1 VTPKIGPFLAALLFS
16 FFLLQTAQAA
26 QKALLI
32 GVSEYPHLPPSAQ
45 LIGPANDLRA
55 MSSFLQNHWGFAPSD
70 IRILK
75 DRDATKSNILTS
87 ISGWLADQTSQG
99 DRVVIYYSGHGSHVP
114 DRNGDEEDGEDE
126 TFVPYDYGRRG
137 NVANDMVLDDEI
149 GSALSKLP
157 GREVILIADSCHS
170 GTINRDIFGKEIAD
184 EADTRARY
192 LPFGTG
198 ARTAPQTSRTEDPLA
213 RDAGS
218 HITLSAALPH
228 QLAWESRGYGIF
240 TRNLIEG
247 LSTGAADLNGNS
259 RITSAELMS
268 YIRPKTENW
277 CKQVAQC
284 RELQFTPN
292 ISPRNEA
299 FILQPLLAGAPVQT
313 VDWGAAEDVS
323 DVVPELNSTEIRV
336 EILPGDVHRIGDDV
350 QFRLT
355 SGLDGYL
362 TLLDI
367 TAEEE
372 LVLLFPTDEDRQ
384 AGKTGR
390 IRAGSTLTV
399 PDPSYGFV
407 FEAQAPAG
415 AGKLLAIV
423 TEDLVD
429 LEDLLREHGQ
439 LEPISGKMAFLKKV
453 SARLNQP
460 WTSDVSNRGVRWAS
474 GYKEY
479 EIKP

>member
-1 VTPKIGPFLAALLFS
+1 MKPSIGSFLAALLVIFCS
-16 FFLLQTAQAA
+16 HQTAQAA

-32 GVSEYPHLPPSAQ
+32 GVGDYPHLPPSAQ

-55 MSSFLQNHWGFAPSD
+55 MSSFLKSHWKFEPSD

-75 DRDATKSNILTS
+75 DEDATKNNILTS
-87 ISGWLADQTSQG
+87 ISGWLAEETRPG

-126 TFVPYDYGRRG
+126 TFVPSDYGRRG
-137 NVANDMVLDDEI
+137 NVAEDMVLDDEI
-149 GSALSKLP
+149 GRALAALP

-170 GTINRDIFGKEIAD
+170 GTINRDIFGEEPAA
-184 EADTRARY
+184 EADVRARY
-192 LPFGTG
+192 LPFGSG
-198 ARTAPQTSRTEDPLA
+198 SRSVLQTSRSEDPLA

-228 QLAWESRGYGIF
+228 QLAWETRGYGIF

-268 YIRPKTENW
+268 YIRPKAERW
-277 CKQVAQC
+277 CNRVPKC
-284 RELQFTPN
+284 RDLQFTPN

-313 VDWGAAEDVS
+313 VDWSSTDDAS
-323 DVVPELNSTEIRV
+323 DVVPELNPTEIRV
-336 EILPGDVHRIGDDV
+336 DILPGNVHRIGDEV
-350 QFRLT
+350 HFRLT

-367 TAEEE
+367 TSEEE

-390 IRAGSTLTV
+390 VSAGSSLTV
-399 PDPSYGFV
+399 PDPSYGFA

-415 AGKLLAIV
+415 KGRLLAIV
-423 TEDLVD
+423 TADPVD
-429 LEDLLREHGQ
+429 LDDLLRQHGAF
-439 LEPISGKMAFLKKV
+439 EPISGKMAFLKEI

-460 WTSDVSNRGVRWAS
+460 WTGDVSNRGVRWAS
-474 GYKEY
+474 GYKDY

>member
-1 VTPKIGPFLAALLFS
+1 VKSFSGPFLAGLLV
-16 FFLLQTAQAA
+16 FFGFLQTAEAG

-32 GVSEYPHLPPSAQ
+32 GVGDYPHLPPSAQ
-45 LIGPANDLRA
+45 LLGPANDLRA
-55 MSSFLQNHWGFAPSD
+55 MSSFLQSYWKFDPSD
-70 IRILK
+70 IRVLK
-75 DRDATKSNILTS
+75 DKDATKDNILSS
-87 ISGWLADQTSQG
+87 ISGWLASQTRPG

-114 DRNGDEEDGEDE
+114 DRNGDEADGEDE
-126 TFVPYDYGRRG
+126 TFVPSDFGRRG
-137 NVANDMVLDDEI
+137 NRAEDMVLDDEI
-149 GSALSKLP
+149 GKALAALP

-170 GTINRDIFGKEIAD
+170 GTVNRDIFGSDMAD
-184 EADTRARY
+184 DPDVRARY
-192 LPFGTG
+192 LPFGG
-198 ARTAPQTSRTEDPLA
+198 SARSVPQTSRSEDPLA
-213 RDAGS
+213 RDTGS

-247 LSTGAADLNGNS
+247 LSRGAADLNGNG
-259 RITSAELMS
+259 RITSAELMN
-268 YIRPKTENW
+268 YIRPKTERW

-299 FILQPLLAGAPVQT
+299 HILQPLLEGAPIQT
-313 VDWGAAEDVS
+313 VDGSTAEDAS
-323 DVVPELNSTEIRV
+323 DIVPELNADEIRV
-336 EILPGDVHRIGDDV
+336 DILPGNVHRIGDEV

-355 SGLDGYL
+355 SGLEGYL

-372 LVLLFPTDEDRQ
+372 LVLLFPTDEDRE

-390 IRAGSTLTV
+390 IRSGSSLTV
-399 PDPSYGFV
+399 PDPSYGFA

-415 AGKLLAIV
+415 KGRLLAIV
-423 TEDLVD
+423 TEDPVD
-429 LEDLLREHGQ
+429 LEDLLKANGAF
-439 LEPISGKMAFLKKV
+439 EPITGKAAFLKEI

-460 WTSDVSNRGVRWAS
+460 WTEDTTNRGARWAS
-474 GYKEY
+474 GYEDY

>member
-1 VTPKIGPFLAALLFS
+1 MTSKTGPFLATLVLY
-16 FFLLQTAQAA
+16 FFLLPAAQAA

-32 GVSEYPHLPPSAQ
+32 GVGDYPHLPPSAQ

-55 MSSFLQNHWGFAPSD
+55 MSSFLQSHWKFTPSD
-70 IRILK
+70 IRILRDK
-75 DRDATKSNILTS
+75 DATKNNILSS
-87 ISGWLADQTSQG
+87 ISGWLANQTSPG

-137 NVANDMVLDDEI
+137 NVAEDMVLDDEI
-149 GSALSKLP
+149 GKALSALP

-170 GTINRDIFGKEIAD
+170 GTINRDIFGKEPAN
-184 EADTRARY
+184 EADVRARY
-192 LPFGTG
+192 LPFGSG
-198 ARTAPQTSRTEDPLA
+198 ARSVPQTSRTEDPLA

-218 HITLSAALPH
+218 HITFSAALPH

-247 LSTGAADLNGNS
+247 LSTGAADLNGNN
-259 RITSAELMS
+259 RITSAELMN
-268 YIRPKTENW
+268 YIRPKTERW

-299 FILQPLLAGAPVQT
+299 FILQPMLAGAPVQA
-313 VDWGAAEDVS
+313 VEWSAAEDVS
-323 DVVPELNSTEIRV
+323 DVVPELNSAEIRV
-336 EILPGDVHRIGDDV
+336 DILPGNTHRIGDEV

-390 IRAGSTLTV
+390 IRAGSVLTV
-399 PDPSYGFV
+399 PDPTYGFV

-415 AGKLLAIV
+415 TGRLLAIV
-423 TEDLVD
+423 TEDPVE
-429 LEDLLREHGQ
+429 LEDLLREHGE
-439 LEPISGKMAFLKKV
+439 LEPISGKMIFLKEL

-460 WTSDVSNRGVRWAS
+460 WTRDASNRSVRWAS
-474 GYKEY
+474 GYEDY
-479 EIKP
+479 QIKP